1 MMRTKALIHIFWFAL
16 WNHMWISMVNK
27 KNVYMYPSKVEKSL
41 KLCLYLIYNT
51 QTEHI
56 KKEEEETNND
66 TPTKWNEMKWIKI
79 IRSK

>member
-1 MMRTKALIHIFWFAL
+1 
-16 WNHMWISMVNK
+16 MVNK

-51 QTEHI
+51 KTEHI

-66 TPTKWNEMKWIKI
+66 TPT
-79 IRSK
+79 